1 VSAARA
7 GAIFRVTIEVAP
19 EVEAEWSR
27 WHAEVHMPEV
37 ASQPGFLG
45 ATRWRDSQSAP
56 EGWARYVVHYE
67 AESAAAIETYRRS
80 EASARLRADHD
91 QRYRS
96 VTRIA
101 RTVLIAPVSTARGG

>member
-1 VSAARA
+1 VSASRA

-19 EVEAEWSR
+19 AVEGEWSR

-45 ATRWRDSQSAP
+45 ATRWRDAESAAD
-56 EGWARYVVHYE
+56 GWTRYIVHYE
-67 AESAAAIETYRRS
+67 AEHAAAIESYRKS

-91 QRYRS
+91 QRYGQ

-101 RTVLIAPVSTARGG
+101 RTLLIAPVSTGRLG